1 MSAPP
6 LLPIT
11 IQACALSVVSSLLA
25 QVLGA
30 YQNTTPLVE
39 AFDWVAVLK
48 FVVFAFIMTPPNVL
62 WQTFLESSLPGK
74 RKVLASEKGE
84 KREQGGKPKESL
96 NIPNTIIKTL
106 LDQSFG
112 SCVNTFM
119 FCAYMAVWDLFV
131 VQQQQQQQP
140 LDVAALGG
148 LVSAAVA
155 SRVSSDFV
163 PFMKAGWRF
172 WPWVSLGNFALVSD
186 VATRNLV
193 GGLAG
198 IAWGV
203 YVNLF
208 AAGSSAVAVK
218 EE

>member
-1 MSAPP
+1 MTPP

-11 IQACALSVVSSLLA
+11 LQACVLSVVSSLLA

-30 YQNTTPLVE
+30 YQNKTPLGE

-48 FVVFAFIMTPPNVL
+48 FVIFAFIMTPPNVI
-62 WQTFLESSLPGK
+62 WQTFLEDSLPGK
-74 RKVLASEKGE
+74 RKAPVSEKG
-84 KREQGGKPKESL
+84 GKLKESL

-131 VQQQQQQQP
+131 VQRALEDQP
-140 LDVAALGG
+140 LDAAVLGG
-148 LVSAAVA
+148 LVTAAVA

-208 AAGSSAVAVK
+208 AAGSSAAALK